1 MSRTASQILHTNEKV
16 KAWSTII
23 SNIGTA
29 LTIAGVGTL
38 WVNGLQ
44 PWPVVWIAIG
54 VAFLMFAT
62 HLLNYL
68 EAEN

>member
-1 MSRTASQILHTNEKV
+1 MSRTRSQILQENEKT

-23 SNIGTA
+23 GNLGTA
-29 LTIAGVGTL
+29 LTIAAVGTL

-44 PWPVVWIAIG
+44 PWPVVWIPLG
-54 VAFLMFAT
+54 VVVMMFAA

>member
-1 MSRTASQILHTNEKV
+1 MSRTRSQSLQENEKA

-23 SNIGTA
+23 GNSGTA

-38 WVNGLQ
+38 WVSGLR

-54 VAFLMFAT
+54 VAFMMFAT

-68 EAEN
+68 EAGN